1 MEHFII
7 GTLLVAFAGLLVSRI
22 HFHFSFNLQVSRSQ
36 TLRPSSAKTSKG
48 QVRPVAGSSTPRPFP
63 QETGTAG
70 RDRLRS
76 IRPSQDEADLVSAL
90 LNLGCEKGKALKVAK
105 AAMGQGGDFDSRV
118 KWAVQNA
125 A

>member
-7 GTLLVAFAGLLVSRI
+7 GALLIAFAGLLVSRI
-22 HFHFSFNLQVSRSQ
+22 HFHFSFNLTISRS
-36 TLRPSSAKTSKG
+36 KEG
-48 QVRPVAGSSTPRPFP
+48 HVVRPV
-63 QETGTAG
+63 
-70 RDRLRS
+70 LRGGKRGVRAVTVPPAVQS

-105 AAMGQGGDFDSRV
+105 AAMGQGVDFDSRV

>member
-22 HFHFSFNLQVSRSQ
+22 HFHFSFNLQVSRS
-36 TLRPSSAKTSKG
+36 KEG
-48 QVRPVAGSSTPRPFP
+48 HVVRPV
-63 QETGTAG
+63 
-70 RDRLRS
+70 LRGGKRGVRAVTVPPPVS

-90 LNLGCEKGKALKVAK
+90 LNLGCEKGKALKVAR
-105 AAMGQGGDFDSRV
+105 AAMGQGVDFDSRV